1 MWATVCGFRKG
12 TGVSAESTNRVVIVV
27 GGAMGIGEAIV
38 ERLARDHATVVIA
51 DSDANERLAQQVAD
65 NLHATGRSVSAET
78 VDITDDGQVAALA
91 EATVEIHGRL
101 DAVIYCG
108 IGEDDTTDLAPLI
121 RFSGDEITRSS
132 GAGTIVLISDA
143 PELIDLSAEHERDGA
158 VALHTMSP
166 TTFRILDA
174 VSELLSANRV

>member
-1 MWATVCGFRKG
+1 MSPE
-12 TGVSAESTNRVVIVV
+12 SANRVVIVV

-38 ERLARDHATVVIA
+38 ERLARDRSTVVIA

-65 NLHATGRSVSAET
+65 NLHAAGRSVSAET

-101 DAVIYCG
+101 DAVVYCG
-108 IGEDDTTDLAPLI
+108 IGDQDTTDLAPLI

-132 GAGTIVLISDA
+132 GTGTIVVISDA
-143 PELIDLSAEHERDGA
+143 PDLIDLSEEHERDSN
-158 VALHTMSP
+158 VTVHTMSP

-174 VSELLSANRV
+174 VSELLGA